1 VGDTLKRVTFS
12 FKDVCFGVNRGDL
25 NSSSFMKEDTML
37 ENDIE
42 KDFVEYKELEGAF
55 NNPLCPT
62 IRVTKDVVHRASQP
76 WKNC

>member
-1 VGDTLKRVTFS
+1 
-12 FKDVCFGVNRGDL
+12 
-25 NSSSFMKEDTML
+25 MKEDTML